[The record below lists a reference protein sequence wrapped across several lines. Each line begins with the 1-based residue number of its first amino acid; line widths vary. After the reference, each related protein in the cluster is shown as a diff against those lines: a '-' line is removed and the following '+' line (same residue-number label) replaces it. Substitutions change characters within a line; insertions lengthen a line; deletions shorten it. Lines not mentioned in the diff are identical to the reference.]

1 MIRKSIFLLLIIVFG
16 FCNLSSA
23 YESDDIE
30 WVSDTTT
37 TFHWGDSETND
48 DYVIKAE
55 DFNEDGYVYITIS
68 RDNQILKSAPLHV
81 GNSVSA
87 EDEIQVY
94 VKKVETNIDAWTGNM
109 DDPTAEVEIFRRG
122 LPDFEMTI
130 EFDGDDDDSYD
141 PKSISSPS
149 TITATITVENVG
161 DAEAKDVDL
170 TIDTGGL
177 ELVEGKLI
185 HHFTSLDKEEVT
197 DPVTIGLKV
206 PLLWD
211 ETSYAITAE
220 AKGDDIKGIEHD
232 NNDTESLTI
241 EQKWGLYIS
250 KSITEEVYMSDT
262 AHALVNIRNG
272 GICDLNS
279 ITVTDTMVEGLELKD
294 SVTLEKTI
302 SLKPGESTQE
312 LISYTLKPVT
322 PGTYTA
328 PAATAKFTA
337 SNGKEYT
344 VTSETSGIEI
354 NGPNIVLTKTV
365 SSSDVAPGEEVT
377 VTVKVQN
384 TGNRDA
390 SVTVSD
396 PSDMLPESTTF
407 ISGETGFKDVV
418 KKESSSSLSYVI
430 RMDAVG
436 DVKLPAATASFVDME
451 EYKGEKISNM
461 PVISVTVPPTEGA
474 ESSGATTS
482 QSEDGASG
490 QGNDA
495 TSGVEDKT
503 EPGFEVSIAVAA
515 FAGVYLL
522 FRRKN

>member
-1 MIRKSIFLLLIIVFG
+1 MIRKSILLLLIIVFG
-16 FCNLSSA
+16 FCTLSSA
-23 YESDDIE
+23 YDSDDIE
-30 WVSDTTT
+30 WISDDSFTL
-37 TFHWGDSETND
+37 HWGDSETND
-48 DYVIKAE
+48 DYVVKAE

-68 RDNQILKSAPLHV
+68 RDSQILKSAPLHV

-94 VKKVETNIDAWTGNM
+94 IKGVDTNIDAWTGNM
-109 DDPTAEVEIFRRG
+109 DDPTAKIEIFRRG
-122 LPDFEMTI
+122 LPEFEMTI
-130 EFDGDDDDSYD
+130 EYDGDDDSYD
-141 PKSISSPS
+141 PKLISSPS

-161 DAEAKDVDL
+161 DAEAKNVDL

-177 ELVEGKLI
+177 ELVEGKLK
-185 HHFTSLDKEEVT
+185 HYFTSLDKEEVT
-197 DPVTIGLKV
+197 DPVTIRLKV

-220 AKGDDIKGIEHD
+220 AKGDDIKGIEHV
-232 NNDTESLTI
+232 NNDTESVTI
-241 EQKWGLYIS
+241 EQKWGLYIT

-262 AHALVNIRNG
+262 AHVLINIRNG

-302 SLKPGESTQE
+302 SLKPGESTKE

-344 VTSETSGIEI
+344 VTSEKSEIEI

-407 ISGETGFKDVV
+407 VSGETTFKNVV
-418 KKESSSSLSYVI
+418 KKGSSSSFSYVI
-430 RMDAVG
+430 RMDAIG

-474 ESSGATTS
+474 ASSGDTTAPAG
-482 QSEDGASG
+482 DGASG

-495 TSGVEDKT
+495 TSGAEEKK
-503 EPGFEVSIAVAA
+503 EPGFEVLMAFAA